1 MKRRPPRSTRT
12 DTLFPYTTLFR
23 SRTREVAGYDLAER
37 SGKLDAQREVGHD
50 GVRGAAR
57 IGEQRRQSDNFGFA
71 EGAAAA
77 GVSTREAAR
86 LDSFIQALSRTAGNQ
101 VDMAEGG
108 AAGIADRA
116 RHERRTRIV
125 DNERRTRMQGL
136 LRRARKS
143 DQEGKS
149 A

>member
-1 MKRRPPRSTRT
+1 
-12 DTLFPYTTLFR
+12 
-23 SRTREVAGYDLAER
+23 
-37 SGKLDAQREVGHD
+37 DAQREVGHD

-86 LDSFIQALSRTAGNQ
+86 LDAFIQALSRTAGNQ

-116 RHERRTRIV
+116 RNERLTRIV
-125 DNERRTRMQGL
+125 DNERLTRMQGL
-136 LRRARKS
+136 LRSEGINMTKRELAMAQNGDLNLNVSPDVARQLRA
-143 DQEGKS
+143 